1 VRFPFIAQ
9 CAFATIYDIE
19 PEALAE
25 KGIRLLLSDLDNTL
39 VPYGVPGPT
48 SELRAWVKALEEHGV
63 TLFILSNNRSPR
75 RVSIFAKALAVPFI
89 GHAGKP
95 RPGAFRRAMEE
106 VGCAREETAVVGDQI
121 FTDIWGGSN
130 AGITTILVK
139 PIKLK
144 GNPGR
149 YLRYAAEWLF
159 RVRSE
164 KRRRTT

>member
-1 VRFPFIAQ
+1 VRFPLIAQ
-9 CAFATIYDIE
+9 YAVGTIYDIRPKE
-19 PEALAE
+19 LAE
-25 KGIRLLLSDLDNTL
+25 KGVRLLLSDLDNTL

-48 SELRAWVKALEEHGV
+48 SELRAWVKELEEHGV
-63 TLFILSNNRSPR
+63 TFFILSNNRSAR

-95 RPGAFRRAMEE
+95 RPGSFHRAMEE
-106 VGCAREETAVVGDQI
+106 IGCAREETAVVGDQI
-121 FTDIWGGSN
+121 FTDILGGSN

-149 YLRYAAEWLF
+149 YLRYAAEWVF
-159 RVRSE
+159 RIGSE
-164 KRRRTT
+164 KKRRTT